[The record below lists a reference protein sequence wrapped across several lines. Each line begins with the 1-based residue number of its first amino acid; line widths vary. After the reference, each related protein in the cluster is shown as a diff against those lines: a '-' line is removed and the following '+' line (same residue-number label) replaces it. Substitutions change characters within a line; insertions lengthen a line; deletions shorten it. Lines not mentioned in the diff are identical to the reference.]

1 VLAYGAVPMAVS
13 LGIWVLTALLAGD
26 ATFLATPRAEDE
38 GFVAILLSA
47 QFISYVLLMIWSVLL
62 QVMGFSEVLKMTTGK
77 ALGIWVL
84 GQMVGVL
91 AALFLA
97 AIVTTLIPAS

>member
-1 VLAYGAVPMAVS
+1 
-13 LGIWVLTALLAGD
+13 
-26 ATFLATPRAEDE
+26 
-38 GFVAILLSA
+38 
-47 QFISYVLLMIWSVLL
+47 
-62 QVMGFSEVLKMTTGK
+62 MTTGK